1 MIKIRSVI
9 LDFGGVIS
17 QPQKKNFV
25 EKAHKILKQNPSN
38 LMKVCGNY
46 RENFDNG
53 RDTGEEYWSNILRH
67 YGYPLNKSDIE
78 ALIVEDI
85 NSWIEIN
92 HEMLEFIVY
101 VRKRIYNLSLI
112 SNMPFDTLDYVKTHF
127 QWLDY
132 FDVLTFSCEVGVNKP
147 DSVIYDYC
155 LGKIGVPSHECL
167 FVDDSIA
174 NVDGAKRAGL
184 NAVHFKSYSQFAE
197 ELEGKY
203 RLYDV

>member
-1 MIKIRSVI
+1 
-9 LDFGGVIS
+9 
-17 QPQKKNFV
+17 
-25 EKAHKILKQNPSN
+25 
-38 LMKVCGNY
+38 
-46 RENFDNG
+46 
-53 RDTGEEYWSNILRH
+53 
-67 YGYPLNKSDIE
+67 
-78 ALIVEDI
+78 
-85 NSWIEIN
+85 
-92 HEMLEFIVY
+92 
-101 VRKRIYNLSLI
+101 
-112 SNMPFDTLDYVKTHF
+112 MPFDTLDYVKTHF

-132 FDVLTFSCEVGVNKP
+132 FDELTFSCEVGVNKP

-203 RLYDV
+203 RL